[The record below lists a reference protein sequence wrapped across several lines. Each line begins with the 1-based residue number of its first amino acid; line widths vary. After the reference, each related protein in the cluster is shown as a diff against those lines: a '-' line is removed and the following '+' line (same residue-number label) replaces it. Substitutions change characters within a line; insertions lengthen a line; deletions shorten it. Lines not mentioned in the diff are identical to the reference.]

1 MFINHSRNLV
11 VSGNIQRTITDPAAQ
26 CLIYSFIKQLQ
37 LSPAGLRVNQLVY
50 GHARGHSREL
60 SLRQLANYTYT
71 EKMTKKIKTALIRQF
86 LPYLSIF
93 LPFCF
98 PFVKKKSETV
108 ELLYVVQLK

>member
-37 LSPAGLRVNQLVY
+37 LSPAGLRVNRTCTAKGPFKRIITTSV
-50 GHARGHSREL
+50 SKF
-60 SLRQLANYTYT
+60 YT
-71 EKMTKKIKTALIRQF
+71 EKMTKKIKTALTRQF